1 MSDKV
6 NDKVLTDLVTLS
18 NGVEH
23 EGTQTVLGALRVTD
37 TEPFRL
43 EMARLGRRFSF
54 SPGVIAN
61 YQIPVADFPTT
72 AAAYALWNGE
82 AAGGKSYVIEQI
94 ACVSGSGTLGLGM
107 AVIAGVTKTPQ
118 SAVSNGTGVVLGS
131 LSGCPS
137 TSSLATFGNGITLGN
152 APAWTVVAA
161 RDQAASVSVGSGNV
175 ANVDGLFIV
184 RPGCCLGLNVF
195 APTGTTAKFGFN
207 VVWSE
212 LQLTNVN

>member
-6 NDKVLTDLVTLS
+6 NDKVLTDFVTLS

-23 EGTQTVLGALRVTD
+23 EGTQTPSGALRCADV
-37 TEPFRL
+37 EPFRMEL
-43 EMARLGRRFSF
+43 ARMGRRFSF

-107 AVIAGVTKTPQ
+107 SILAGVTKTAQ

-137 TSSLATFGNGITLGN
+137 TTSLATFGNAITLGN
-152 APAWTVVAA
+152 APAWTVVAS
-161 RDQAASVSVGSGNV
+161 RDQVSAISVGSGLV
-175 ANVDGLFIV
+175 ANVDGMFIV
-184 RPGCCLGLNVF
+184 RPCCCLGLNVF

-212 LQLTNVN
+212 LQLTNLA